1 MVDGRAVKGRPDD
14 AGSRGSW
21 IPTTGLDQYGAT
33 LASWFGVG
41 AGDLAT
47 VFPNLVNFATKT
59 LGFVG

>member
-1 MVDGRAVKGRPDD
+1 MVVGGPDD

-47 VFPNLVNFATKT
+47 VFPNLVNFQTKT